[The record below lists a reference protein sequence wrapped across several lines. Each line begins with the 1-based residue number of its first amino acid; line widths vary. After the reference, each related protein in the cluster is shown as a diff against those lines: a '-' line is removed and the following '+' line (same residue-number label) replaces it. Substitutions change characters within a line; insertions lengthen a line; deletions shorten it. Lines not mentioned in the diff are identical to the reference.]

1 MNTWHLHIRGRVQG
15 VGFRPHVWR
24 QARAM
29 GLRGEVCNT
38 TDGVHVWFE
47 ADEGTGRRFAE
58 RLAEKA
64 PPLAR
69 VLDWQLKPAERAL
82 PPDFRIVESR
92 NEVPPDLV
100 LTPDAAL
107 CAECRAEL
115 RLPEN
120 RRRGYAFIT
129 CTHCGPRYSI
139 IEALPYDRP
148 RTTMAPLAMCAA
160 CAAEYDDPADRRY
173 FSQTNSCPDCPVPL
187 FLWENGK
194 RRRQPEVEAAALI
207 DRVCALWRAGGIVAV
222 KGIGGYLL
230 TCDAGQPEAV
240 RLLRKRKQRPD
251 KPLALM
257 APDLAQARHLVQL
270 DSEAER
276 WLQRPEAPIVV
287 APATDEARHSLPLH
301 LIAPALDE
309 LGVMIPY
316 APLFEWLLARFGKPV
331 IATSGNLSGAPVV
344 YDDDR
349 AIEAL
354 GPLCEAVLGYERRI
368 VTPQDDS
375 VLRLAAKGRPI
386 WLRRSRGLA
395 PSLLLERPLGT
406 QAILAMGARMKSAFA
421 IQVRGRLYQS
431 QYLGDTDSYEA
442 WCSYRHTLN
451 HLCRLLHFEPEVVLV
466 DAHPEFANTRLGRE
480 LAHKHDIPLYA
491 VPHHEAH
498 FAAVL
503 AEYGLDHEDEP
514 VLGVIWDGMG
524 LDTDACIR
532 GSEFYRYHNGRIE
545 WVGSLAPWPHVAGD
559 KMAREAR
566 LAAFSLTA
574 DLPEAEP
581 LLRPAFSELEWC
593 NYQRLYARSHLSTT
607 SMGRLFDAVGFLLG
621 LPAKATFEGQVP
633 MWLEAMAWRHLRRA
647 GWHFDQGLWPEAHL
661 PQWPVTPLLQRLIAL
676 RRSGLETERL
686 AAWFHYSLAYQ
697 IGETALQA
705 GTRKVACSGG
715 VFQNRLLV
723 EWLERLWGRSL
734 ELFFP
739 ERLPPNDEQ
748 IAFGQIAWC
757 EMLRRDHF
765 FSTTKSESYVSGHS
779 WKSAFHRHAT

>member
-47 ADEGTGRRFAE
+47 ADKTTAHLFAE
-58 RLAEKA
+58 RLTAEA
-64 PPLAR
+64 PPLAL
-69 VLDWQLKPAERAL
+69 VLGWAL
-82 PPDFRIVESR
+82 EPVQRPLPSDFRIVESR
-92 NEVPPDLV
+92 SEAAPDLV

-107 CAECRAEL
+107 CTSCRAEL
-115 RLPEN
+115 HRPDN
-120 RRRGYAFIT
+120 RRHGYAFIT

-160 CAAEYDDPADRRY
+160 CAAEYADPADRRY

-187 FLWENGK
+187 FLWENG
-194 RRRQPEVEAAALI
+194 RRRSQPETEAAALI
-207 DRVCALWRAGGIVAV
+207 DRVCALWQSGGIVAV

-230 TCDAGQPEAV
+230 TCDAGRAEAV
-240 RLLRKRKQRPD
+240 RLLRLRKQRPD

-257 APDLAQARHLVQL
+257 APDLAQARRLVQL

-287 APATDEARHSLPLH
+287 APATEEACRSLPLH

-349 AIEAL
+349 AIEVLA
-354 GPLCEAVLGYERRI
+354 PLCEAVLGYERRI

-375 VLRLAAKGRPI
+375 VLRLSANGRPI

-395 PSLLLERPLGT
+395 PTLLLDRPAGEKH
-406 QAILAMGARMKSAFA
+406 ILAMGARMKSTFA
-421 IQVRGRLYQS
+421 LQVRRHWYVS
-431 QYLGDTDSYEA
+431 QYLGDTDSFEA
-442 WCSYRHTLN
+442 WRSYRHTLD
-451 HLCRLLHFEPEVVLV
+451 HLQRLLHFEPEVVLV

-480 LAHKHDIPLYA
+480 LAHKHGIPLYA

-503 AEYGLDHEDEP
+503 AEHGLEGDDEP

-524 LDTDACIR
+524 LDTDNCIR
-532 GSEFYRYHNGRIE
+532 GSEFYRYQEGRIE
-545 WVGSLAPWPHVAGD
+545 WVGSLAPWPHLAGD

-566 LAAFSLTA
+566 LAAFSLAA

-581 LLRPAFSELEWC
+581 LLRPAFSEIEWR
-593 NYQRLYARSHLSTT
+593 NYRQLRTRSRLRTT

-633 MWLEAMAWRHLRRA
+633 MWLEAMAWRHVHRA
-647 GWHFDQGLWPEAHL
+647 GWHFGESLWPEARL
-661 PQWPVTPLLQRLIAL
+661 PQWPVAPLLQRLIEL
-676 RRSGLETERL
+676 RQRGVDAEHL
-686 AAWFHYSLAYQ
+686 AAWFHYSLAHR
-697 IGETALQA
+697 IGEAARQQGL
-705 GTRKVACSGG
+705 RKVACSGG

-723 EWLERLWGRSL
+723 EWLERLWGGTL

-748 IAFGQIAWC
+748 IAFGQIAWYG
-757 EMLRRDHF
+757 MHARDHH
-765 FSTTKSESYVSGHS
+765 FSKTKSMDYVSGHS
-779 WKSAFHRHAT
+779 R